1 MSDNRE
7 HALIFLIGEGGNGK
21 GTFIEAL
28 TNVLGDGAHGYAG
41 IIDKSAFLGGRGN
54 DQHPTA
60 LCDLAGLRLAVI
72 SEVEHESTWDETAL
86 KRATGDRRIKAR
98 RMRQDFFEFDT
109 TALPI
114 VAANHEPALRHADD
128 AMKRRLHLVSFDATF
143 KDSPE
148 EGELQ
153 ADVTLAKRLAGEHP
167 AILAW
172 MVEGLRSY
180 YAEGLAPPEAVTQ
193 RTEDYFGEQDA
204 IGEFLRQEC
213 WMVADGTVGARDLY
227 QHYVLWAQGEGL
239 NPLGSRR
246 FGEEMNTRARRLRG
260 IHRVKTMKGWFYRGV
275 QTHAPISVVG
285 KPLAKELEGRRHTSP
300 SGQPRRRI
308 LNMHD
313 GCDGLYMRAPMRHQN
328 PSFRVLVACK
338 GWFPQPVTPVIPVTA
353 RVNTKSAL
361 CKPIRDGM
369 GTPPACRLHRCLQ
382 FRLDM

>member
-1 MSDNRE
+1 
-7 HALIFLIGEGGNGK
+7 
-21 GTFIEAL
+21 
-28 TNVLGDGAHGYAG
+28 
-41 IIDKSAFLGGRGN
+41 
-54 DQHPTA
+54 
-60 LCDLAGLRLAVI
+60 
-72 SEVEHESTWDETAL
+72 
-86 KRATGDRRIKAR
+86 
-98 RMRQDFFEFDT
+98 MRQDFFEFDT

-114 VAANHEPALRHADD
+114 VAANHEPQLRHTDD
-128 AMKRRLHLVSFDATF
+128 AMRRRLHLVEFSATF

-239 NPLGSRR
+239 NPLGSRH
-246 FGEEMNTRARRLRG
+246 FGEEMNTRARRLQG

-285 KPLAKELEGRRHTSP
+285 KTAGQGAGGRRHTSP

-313 GCDGLYMRAPMRHQN
+313 GYDGLCIARAYT
-328 PSFRVLVACK
+328 PSK
-338 GWFPQPVTPVIPVTA
+338 PQFGGI
-353 RVNTKSAL
+353 
-361 CKPIRDGM
+361 DGV
-369 GTPPACRLHRCLQ
+369 
-382 FRLDM
+382 